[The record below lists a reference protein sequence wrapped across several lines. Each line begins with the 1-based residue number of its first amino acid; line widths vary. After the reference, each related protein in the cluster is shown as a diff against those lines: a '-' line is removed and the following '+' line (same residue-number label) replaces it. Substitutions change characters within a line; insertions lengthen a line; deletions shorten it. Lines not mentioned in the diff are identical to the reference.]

1 VSSVPFGLFTLALL
15 IPAVVLHE
23 IAHGYVSL
31 RHGDPTARDAGRL
44 SLNPLRH
51 VDPFGAVPLPLFL
64 SNRGLCMYYRLRQY
78 ASPVL
83 LALLRGV
90 PALFQVDPIGAY
102 FAFASSNG
110 RPRPPSCL

>member
-1 VSSVPFGLFTLALL
+1 MSSVAFGVFTLALL

-51 VDPFGAVPLPLFL
+51 IDPFGTILLPLLLWSAGDCDDMLAEMIEAWL
-64 SNRGLCMYYRLRQY
+64 SPPKARR
-78 ASPVL
+78 PVS
-83 LALLRGV
+83 
-90 PALFQVDPIGAY
+90 I
-102 FAFASSNG
+102 S
-110 RPRPPSCL
+110 